1 MRQSSSSK
9 ESSPSLRRSARET
22 MGKNSVTPVKSN
34 MPLRSPMKRKSERL
48 EKNSPEGSSSLRKSE
63 RVEKRNT
70 PSPLKRSDR
79 GKSLPPSSSHD
90 KFEKISTLSNAKGKK
105 GRDEEKSSQD
115 GQPKRR
121 RLDARRFK
129 ALFIEQKK
137 KPAIPVRASICEA
150 SPAELGPLERMSS
163 DNQFEN
169 ESNMHC
175 IDADDIEHHDA
186 VRDSAKAL
194 DSDSAYVSRSGDKE
208 NVLSGR
214 CASSLKRHRFAE
226 YWVPARLSNLQLEQ
240 YCAELLSNSMSLR
253 SSSRSDPVGALRKLL
268 STLRKIC
275 SHPFLIDPTL
285 SSTLEGDPDV
295 TKHLNV
301 GIKASGKLQLLDTM
315 LLEIEKRGLR
325 VLILYESIDGRD
337 RTGDILEDFLR
348 LKYGE
353 NSFEH
358 VDGGRSVP
366 SKKQAA
372 LNKFNDKDSGRF
384 IFLLETRACF
394 SSIKLSSVDAVIIH
408 NSDWNPVNDVRALQK
423 IVINSQHDP
432 MNVFRL
438 FLPQTVEENAM
449 ILAQHNVTIDTIN
462 QSNRDKLL
470 ISGASDLFNE
480 LESFHHVAAP
490 ASTVISY
497 MESSLVQGAVQELM
511 TKLFES
517 GTQMGDGLTIHLKI
531 QHNSD
536 RDKILFVPD
545 ELKSPFR
552 EKKWPHDF
560 WSKLLDGR
568 NPQWKYLSNSNS
580 RNRKRVHYDESD
592 EVQSNNSEDVA
603 KRRRR
608 VVHGSTDITY
618 VVENQKVVSSDNGSG
633 CIEQVEQSTHPSNS
647 TAVADDVCIP
657 SDVLNGA
664 AVESGDMLEESKK
677 LHDAQKTFFMLK
689 PELQKLCELLNM
701 SEDVKN
707 MAEWFLEYVME
718 NHDVSKEP
726 VTLLQAFQLSVCWIA
741 ASLRNQKINYKAS
754 LGLARQHLK
763 FSCSDDETDY
773 VYLKMVFFKELFIQ
787 SASNDKAN
795 GLAHV
800 KALGVVDGEK
810 LMVRVIKQIKKK
822 CRQRMELLIQK
833 QLKER
838 EELQKSSDGETAQLE
853 RDYKVEVAVV
863 RSIHAHN
870 PSIAADKLKVLE
882 DQYCKK
888 LEESKNNLNIRLKTL
903 EEKHSSERDKENE
916 VTSGWKEDIV
926 KEQVEI
932 LCKVRRNDSEN
943 RKIKCISKEQVG
955 VLDGHKNG
963 CLLENHE
970 LLKSRP
976 ELLTGRVGNGQ
987 LRIPDASTIFPTAA
1001 PEAINS
1007 VGDSVLLTSAEVLQE
1022 HSTGSIAEKGQ
1033 LPRGQATNS
1042 VETLASA
1049 IDSLQLSASANSI
1062 PGSLLSDALPVN
1074 VPQLR
1079 SNDNT
1084 VSIRHESEAPS
1095 TDPVLPPPS
1104 APDKEV
1110 DNSSPIEFP
1119 SLQTDNVMPP
1129 CQLNVEAPVT
1139 EQQPG
1144 LPSSTITPSSDQPD
1158 SNIQLDQSCYSETDC
1173 SNVEPSAAE
1182 AVHHLPQ
1189 SPPVDASSSQINPG
1203 LSLLEVQPSRGIG
1216 STQNADAPNLH
1227 IDNNIENPNFS
1238 SSTSAVSVSCISP
1251 TNIAISRSTSLPGPR
1266 VTHAM
1271 SDFAN
1276 GFVPGATIA
1285 SAVSSCAPMP
1295 SYLDPFQVELER
1307 IQKEAD
1313 HSIKIYEELKQ
1324 QLRSECEKEIE
1335 EMVAQIRKKYETK
1348 NLELDAAFVC
1358 KKNELDA
1365 YHNKVYMNRMLT
1377 EAFRNKCM
1385 DPKVSAPPGL
1395 QDGMQHQMPG
1405 PPLES
1410 AQRLA
1415 PVASSTGQTPGNL
1428 QALPSLVQ
1436 AGAPSPLSLS
1446 SAAATSRN
1454 LQAAQNPFRPSGP
1467 TAAATQNPLR
1477 PGGTAAPSLFST
1489 AHTSG
1494 TPQTTRNN
1502 HVRVGVAIGTPPVAP
1517 LPRSTTPSSS
1527 GLPPTS
1533 QYPRHSLGTS
1543 PTAEATMSRP
1553 VQVVNHS
1560 SAMFSSNSSRPV
1572 STTSIAHPPVNLH
1585 SVSGIRA
1592 PPPHLRSRVSQSL
1605 APNSTFSACTPR
1617 PSTQP
1622 QYSNVTL
1629 TAPSISIGSASA
1641 HQLQSEVENRPG
1653 NGSTVN
1659 VPHSRAE
1666 VPSSRPPPQSQ
1677 TMHPPTLPN
1686 NGNIQSAP
1694 HISVSATAEVVCISD
1709 DE

>member
-497 MESSLVQGAVQELM
+497 MESSLVQ
-511 TKLFES
+511 
-517 GTQMGDGLTIHLKI
+517 
-531 QHNSD
+531 
-536 RDKILFVPD
+536 
-545 ELKSPFR
+545 
-552 EKKWPHDF
+552 
-560 WSKLLDGR
+560 
-568 NPQWKYLSNSNS
+568 
-580 RNRKRVHYDESD
+580 
-592 EVQSNNSEDVA
+592 
-603 KRRRR
+603 
-608 VVHGSTDITY
+608 
-618 VVENQKVVSSDNGSG
+618 GSG